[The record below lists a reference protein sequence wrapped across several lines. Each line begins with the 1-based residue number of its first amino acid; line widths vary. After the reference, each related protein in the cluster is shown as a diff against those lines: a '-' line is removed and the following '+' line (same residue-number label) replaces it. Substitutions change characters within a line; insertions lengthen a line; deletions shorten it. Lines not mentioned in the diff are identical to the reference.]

1 MIARAGLGKG
11 VPRGSMLLMI
21 AANAPDLDIVSWF
34 AGTVAYL
41 HYHRW
46 FTHALL
52 AMPLMAV
59 VSVLIVRP
67 FVKGP
72 FPWGRAVLVG
82 CAGVLSHVLLDW
94 TNTYGIRLLM
104 PFSSEW
110 LRLDITNIV
119 DLWIWLVLL
128 LALVAPALARL
139 VSSEIGAKSGTGRGW
154 AIFAL
159 VFLMFYE
166 YGRYVLHNRAVAVMN
181 ARLYDG
187 APPVRVAA
195 LPGFANP
202 LQWRGIVET
211 GDAYRLLDVNLN
223 RTFDPA
229 AGRVIYKSVPPE
241 AALLKET
248 RPFQVFLDFSAF
260 PQWRV
265 LPIAD
270 REGATQVEVHD
281 LRFGDPQNPRFVA
294 TGVVNA
300 AKQVESAEF
309 GFGPVQPK

>member
-1 MIARAGLGKG
+1 
-11 VPRGSMLLMI
+11 MLLMI
-21 AANAPDLDIVSWF
+21 AANAPDFDIVSWF

-46 FTHALL
+46 FTHALI
-52 AMPLMAV
+52 AIPLMAL

-67 FVKGP
+67 FVKGA
-72 FPWGRAVLVG
+72 FPWARAMLAASV
-82 CAGVLSHVLLDW
+82 GVLSHVLLDW
-94 TNTYGIRLLM
+94 TNSYGIRLLM

-119 DLWIWLVLL
+119 DLWIWAVLAI
-128 LALVAPALARL
+128 ALVAPALARL

-159 VFLMFYE
+159 VSLLGYE
-166 YGRYVLHNRAVAVMN
+166 YGRYVLHNRAVAMMN
-181 ARLYDG
+181 VRLYDG
-187 APPVRVAA
+187 APPTRVAA

-202 LQWRGIVET
+202 MQWRGIVET
-211 GDAYRLLDVNLN
+211 ADTYRLTEVNLN
-223 RTFDPA
+223 QTFDPA
-229 AGRVIYKSVPPE
+229 AGRVIYKTVPPE
-241 AALLKET
+241 AAPLRQT

-260 PQWRV
+260 PQWRS
-265 LPIAD
+265 LPVPE
-270 REGATQVEVHD
+270 REGAVRVEVHD

-294 TGVVNA
+294 SGVVNA

>member
-1 MIARAGLGKG
+1 MIARAGLGKK

-21 AANAPDLDIVSWF
+21 AANAPDFDVVAWF

-52 AMPLMAV
+52 AIPLMAA

-67 FVKGP
+67 FVKGQ
-72 FPWGRAVLVG
+72 FPWARALLV
-82 CAGVLSHVLLDW
+82 ASVGVLSHALLDW
-94 TNTYGIRLLM
+94 TNSYGIRLLL

-128 LALVAPALARL
+128 IALVAPALARL
-139 VSSEIGAKSGTGRGW
+139 VSSEIGAKSGTGQGW

-159 VFLMFYE
+159 SFLLLYE
-166 YGRYVLHNRAVAVMN
+166 YGRFVLHNRAVAVMD

-187 APPVRVAA
+187 SPPVRVAA

-202 LQWRGIVET
+202 FLWRGIVET
-211 GDAYRLLDVNLN
+211 SDTYRLLEVDLN
-223 RTFDPA
+223 RTFDPSS
-229 AGRVIYKSVPPE
+229 GRVLYKSVPAE

-248 RPFQVFLDFSAF
+248 RAFQVFLDFSAF
-260 PQWRV
+260 PQWRT
-265 LPIAD
+265 LPATEA
-270 REGATQVEVHD
+270 EGATRVEVYD
-281 LRFGDPQNPRFVA
+281 LRFGDPQQPRFIA
-294 TGVVNA
+294 TGVV
-300 AKQVESAEF
+300 KDGKEVESSDF
-309 GFGPVQPK
+309 GFGPVQPR